1 MDFKFLRVTLLVS
14 LLFMIT
20 IFFVVLYANGVGPG
34 QKEETAEV
42 TEEVTNEVV
51 LSGQIGNDLYGW
63 MEDESFFDK
72 VEVVEVVEEGV
83 TRVNLIATSVEKDMR
98 VMIADSEGKPVEGQ
112 FFKITVNEKDVDEKD
127 EYKDLDRDGII
138 YVADLT
144 AGDYQVVLEEQPG
157 FVVPAS
163 PLPVK
168 VKARVEYVAIGD
180 ISVLIKTEEEVDAM
194 AEDAGRIVEST
205 ETTEA
210 TELRTS
216 AVASAGIDVSRWNE
230 EINWN
235 KVKDAGVKYAIIRAG
250 YRGSVTGA
258 LVEDWYFKK
267 NVEAATAAGIPV
279 GLYFFTQATNEVE
292 AVEEASMVI
301 SLCKDYDIT
310 YPIFIDTES
319 AGGEGRADALDAKT
333 RTAVCQAFCETIRSS
348 GYQAGI
354 YASKNWLINNIDTS
368 ILPDDI
374 YIWLAEYGDATTY
387 NGKYHM
393 WQYTSSGRVLGI
405 EGRVDLNLS
414 FLEPE
419 TKKDMKYPS
428 GPEEE
433 SDLKYG
439 NGPEI
444 DGTVSGNNKESNAA
458 TEKKNSFVNDKNI
471 ESNNTNKISTDK
483 KSNTTTDKKT
493 LDKQMTDQDVKSED
507 PGKKNN
513 KDGTG
518 ESVED

>member
-14 LLFMIT
+14 FMFMVT

-34 QKEETAEV
+34 QKEETVET
-42 TEEVTNEVV
+42 TEEVPDEVV
-51 LSGQIGNDLYGW
+51 LNGQIGNDLYGW

-72 VEVVEVVEEGV
+72 VEVVEEVEEGV

-98 VMIADSEGKPVEGQ
+98 VLIAGPDGKPVEGQ
-112 FFKITVNEKDVDEKD
+112 FFKITVNEKNVDEKD

-138 YVADLT
+138 YVADLK
-144 AGDYQVVLEEQPG
+144 AGDYQVVLEEQSG
-157 FVVPAS
+157 FVVPAT

-194 AEDAGRIVEST
+194 AEDAGRIEEGT
-205 ETTEA
+205 ETTET

-216 AVASAGIDVSRWNE
+216 SVASAGIDVSRWNE

-250 YRGSVTGA
+250 YRGSVSGA

-267 NVEAATAAGIPV
+267 NVEGATAAGIPV

-292 AVEEASMVI
+292 AVEEASMVL

-310 YPIFIDTES
+310 YPIFVDTEG
-319 AGGEGRADALDAKT
+319 AGGEGRADDLDVKT
-333 RTAVCQAFCETIRSS
+333 RTAVCQAFCETIRSG

-354 YASKNWLINNIDTS
+354 YASKNWLTNNIDTS
-368 ILPDDI
+368 VLTDDI

-419 TKKDMKYPS
+419 VKKEVKYGS
-428 GPEEE
+428 APEEE
-433 SDLKYG
+433 ADLKYG
-439 NGPEI
+439 NGPEASEEKK
-444 DGTVSGNNKESNAA
+444 TS
-458 TEKKNSFVNDKNI
+458 TEKQTSNKNEASENSNKTSETKKTE
-471 ESNNTNKISTDK
+471 ESSK
-483 KSNTTTDKKT
+483 KTSEKVTTDK
-493 LDKQMTDQDVKSED
+493 DHQSED
-507 PGKKNN
+507 PAKKTN
-513 KDGTG
+513 KDGNE
-518 ESVED
+518 ESVDG